1 MHELSIASSIVST
14 VLEEI
19 ERRDL
24 PPVKTIVVRV
34 GVLSDVV
41 PEALLFSF
49 EAITTDTSLANAKLK
64 IEHIP
69 VQGKCHKCGHDF
81 AVENSVFACPFC
93 QSGQIEI
100 TRGQELDIAYL
111 EVENGHD
118 NN

>member
-1 MHELSIASSIVST
+1 MHELSIANSIVST
-14 VLEEI
+14 VLEEMK
-19 ERRDL
+19 RREL
-24 PPVKTIVVRV
+24 PSVKSIVLRV
-34 GVLSDVV
+34 GALSDIV
-41 PEALLFSF
+41 PESLLFSF
-49 EAITTDTSLANAKLK
+49 EVITIDTPLTNTKLK

-81 AVENSVFACPFC
+81 AVENNLFVCPHC

-118 NN
+118 D